1 MHPSISTF
9 PNTSFYEGRISDAPS
24 VMEKEHQRLYLPG
37 SMFGP
42 YSFVNIGDGRE
53 ERDELGHSK
62 RNFVE
67 VAVIEEILYRL
78 RRGTCSLFTSYLV
91 MHMTFQ
97 IMFFFKRKY
106 LLAYFACTE
115 EHGMVFIC
123 FYDLHATSYRRF
135 KIYPRL

>member
-1 MHPSISTF
+1 MHPSISIF

-24 VMEKEHQRLYLPG
+24 VMEKEHQRMYLPG

-78 RRGTCSLFTSYLV
+78 RRGMCSLFTSYLV
-91 MHMTFQ
+91 MHMILTFQ
-97 IMFFFKRKY
+97 IMFFFLKK
-106 LLAYFACTE
+106 
-115 EHGMVFIC
+115 IC
-123 FYDLHATSYRRF
+123 SCLFCLY
-135 KIYPRL
+135 

>member
-1 MHPSISTF
+1 
-9 PNTSFYEGRISDAPS
+9 
-24 VMEKEHQRLYLPG
+24 MEKEHERMYLPS

-97 IMFFFKRKY
+97 IMFFLKRKISSS
-106 LLAYFACTE
+106 LFCL
-115 EHGMVFIC
+115 
-123 FYDLHATSYRRF
+123 YRGTWIGF
-135 KIYPRL
+135 HMFL